1 MLIYQPDPIL
11 EFDPAPEGIIELFR
25 LIKPIGPGLGRR
37 RHARVA
43 NAARNLTITERLVGR

>member
-1 MLIYQPDPIL
+1 MLIYRPDPIL

-25 LIKPIGPGLGRR
+25 LIKPIGPGRGRR